1 MNINNKTEETKDS
14 FSIVITRKIVNCAKL
29 YAKRFIYNTLYIKFY
44 VKIVHWIFDKN
55 SKNKYRVT

>member
-44 VKIVHWIFDKN
+44 VKIVH
-55 SKNKYRVT
+55 